1 MTTVDLRSEASSAR
15 RLDVET
21 DLDPANLIRVLHFF
35 QARNLTP
42 LRVYAR
48 RVAVDGYAISVDV
61 AVSDL
66 SLDVMRLIAAKI
78 AEMPFAIRSAVN
90 ECGSSPPS

>member
-1 MTTVDLRSEASSAR
+1 MTTVARRPDSSSAR

-21 DLDPANLIRVLHFF
+21 DGDPANLIRVLHFF
-35 QARNLTP
+35 QARNVTP

-48 RVAVDGYAISVDV
+48 RIAVDGYAISVDV
-61 AVSDL
+61 AVADL

-90 ECGSSPPS
+90 ESNLQPPS

>member
-1 MTTVDLRSEASSAR
+1 MTTVDRQPEASSAR

-35 QARNLTP
+35 QTRNVTP

-61 AVSDL
+61 AVADM
-66 SLDVMRLIAAKI
+66 SLEVMKLISAKI

-90 ECGSSPPS
+90 ECGLQPPS